1 MRTIWCVTT
10 IMTNIAEKL
19 PTHRTSRLKILLWLS
34 SSYFVAALITVLFT
48 GSLAL
53 LSEAGHM
60 LADVGGLALALFAIN
75 YTRKPATP
83 QRTYG
88 FYRMEILASLVNSVV
103 LVLLSVYILYEGFRR
118 IFEPP
123 EIQSFPMIIVAA
135 IGLTVNFIGMRLLSS
150 SEEQGGEGGHSHAH
164 DGNNKN
170 EHRKKGERGE
180 GEEKHEQSLNVKAV
194 YLETLSDTIGAA
206 GVILAG
212 IIMLTTK
219 FYLADPIISI
229 GLALFMLPRTWSIMK
244 KAIHILMEG
253 SPYNISHEEVKESIL
268 QIKGVTGL
276 FELHIWTITSGI
288 NALSAHVVI
297 IDTSKSQTILQE
309 INSTLEKKFK
319 ITHATIQIETYHS
332 ESDRF

>member
-1 MRTIWCVTT
+1 
-10 IMTNIAEKL
+10 MTNIPEKL
-19 PTHRTSRLKILLWLS
+19 PTQKTRRLKTVLWLS
-34 SSYFVAALITVLFT
+34 SSYFAAALITVLFT

-75 YTRKPATP
+75 YARKPATA

-88 FYRMEILASLVNSVV
+88 FYRIEILASLVNSVV

-135 IGLTVNFIGMRLLSS
+135 IGLAVNFIGMRLLS
-150 SEEQGGEGGHSHAH
+150 GEKRGHSHAH
-164 DGNNKN
+164 DDSNNNN
-170 EHRKKGERGE
+170 EQKMEE
-180 GEEKHEQSLNVKAV
+180 GGGRREEKQEQSLNVKAV

-206 GVILAG
+206 GVVIAG

-219 FYLADPIISI
+219 FYLADPIISM
-229 GLALFMLPRTWSIMK
+229 GLALFMLPRTWSIIK

-253 SPYNISHEEVKESIL
+253 SPYNVSHEEVKEAIL
-268 QIKGVTGL
+268 QIKGVTGV
-276 FELHIWTITSGI
+276 FELHIWTITSGM

-297 IDTSKSQTILQE
+297 IDTNKSQTILQE
-309 INSTLEKKFK
+309 INSTLEKKFG
-319 ITHATIQIETYHS
+319 ITHATIQIEKYHS
-332 ESDRF
+332 ESGRFQVKQIG

>member
-1 MRTIWCVTT
+1 
-10 IMTNIAEKL
+10 
-19 PTHRTSRLKILLWLS
+19 
-34 SSYFVAALITVLFT
+34 
-48 GSLAL
+48 
-53 LSEAGHM
+53 M
-60 LADVGGLALALFAIN
+60 LADVGGFALALFAIN
-75 YTRKPATP
+75 YTRKPATI

-88 FYRMEILASLVNSVV
+88 FYRMEILASLVNSVI
-103 LVLLSVYILYEGFRR
+103 LVLLSVYILYEGSRR

-150 SEEQGGEGGHSHAH
+150 SEGGGRHSHAH

-170 EHRKKGERGE
+170 EHGKEGRRGRRG
-180 GEEKHEQSLNVKAV
+180 GEEKHEQESLNVKAV

-219 FYLADPIISI
+219 FYLADPLISI

-276 FELHIWTITSGI
+276 FELHIWTITSGMH
-288 NALSAHVVI
+288 ALSAHVVI
-297 IDTSKSQTILQE
+297 IDTSKSQVVLQE
-309 INSTLEKKFK
+309 INSTLEKKFG
-319 ITHATIQIETYHS
+319 ITHATIQIEKYHS
-332 ESDRF
+332 ESGGF

>member
-1 MRTIWCVTT
+1 MRIIWCVTT

-19 PTHRTSRLKILLWLS
+19 PTQRTGRLKIVLWLS
-34 SSYFVAALITVLFT
+34 SSYFVAALIAVLFT

-60 LADVGGLALALFAIN
+60 LADIGGVALALFAIN

-103 LVLLSVYILYEGFRR
+103 LVLLSVYILYEGSRR

-150 SEEQGGEGGHSHAH
+150 SEGGGGGHSPAH
-164 DGNNKN
+164 DSNNKN
-170 EHRKKGERGE
+170 EHRKEGRRGRG
-180 GEEKHEQSLNVKAV
+180 GEEKHEQESLNVKAV

-219 FYLADPIISI
+219 FYLADPLISI

-253 SPYNISHEEVKESIL
+253 SPYNISHVEVKESIL

-297 IDTSKSQTILQE
+297 IDTSKSQAVLQE
-309 INSTLEKKFK
+309 INSTLEKKFG

-332 ESDRF
+332 ESGMF